1 MIALVDFLGSTGPW
15 GWFIAGL
22 LLLVAELLLPGVF
35 LMWVGIAALVLG
47 VLSLIFWPFG
57 FWGWQLQILLFAVF
71 AVISILIGRRILTA
85 RETKSDQ
92 PLLNQRTESLV
103 GRTAVLVEPIVDGRG
118 RIRLDDT
125 TWIVEGPA
133 LASGTTVRIVSGTGR
148 NLIVAPFE
156 EN

>member
-1 MIALVDFLGSTGPW
+1 MIALVDFLGSAGPW

-35 LMWVGIAALVLG
+35 LMWVGIAALILG

-71 AVISILIGRRILTA
+71 AVVSILIGRRILTA

-92 PLLNQRTESLV
+92 PLLNQRAESLV
-103 GRTAVLVEPIVDGRG
+103 GRTAVLVEPIIDGRG

-125 TWIVEGPA
+125 TWIVEGPPM
-133 LASGTTVRIVSGTGR
+133 ASGTTVRIVSGAGR
-148 NLIVAPFE
+148 NLIVAPLE
-156 EN
+156 ES